1 MIVRQ
6 RSSGSRAL
14 RAVACCAALLWMGI
28 GAAQAAG
35 AESNAGPSAAL
46 GARYALLK
54 DGLGH
59 NQFNRPLHLESS
71 EGKKGVRGEIF
82 ALVNFPFATAG
93 AALNTPAQWCEV
105 LILHLNTKHCRPSAD
120 AQGAGLQLFIGK
132 KFDQPVDDA
141 YKLDFD
147 YRVAARTTD
156 FLQVKLS
163 ANEGPLGTSDYRIV
177 LEATPAEE
185 GKTFIR
191 LAYSYSYGLLGQ
203 LAMQTYL
210 GTVGRSKVGFTQVDA
225 GADNPPRSV
234 GGMRGL
240 VERNTMRYYLA
251 IESYLGALSA
261 APRARV
267 EKSLRDW
274 FAATEAYPRQL
285 HEMEQVDYLAMKRKE
300 YSRQLAAVVN

>member
-1 MIVRQ
+1 MRVGQ
-6 RSSGSRAL
+6 RSSGSWAL
-14 RAVACCAALLWMGI
+14 RAVACCAAALWMAM

-35 AESNAGPSAAL
+35 MESGAGSSAAL
-46 GARYALLK
+46 SARYALLK
-54 DGLGH
+54 EGLGR

-71 EGKKGVRGEIF
+71 EGKTGVRGEIF
-82 ALVNFPFATAG
+82 ALVNYPFATAG

-105 LILHLNTKHCRPSAD
+105 LILHLNPTSCRPSAD
-120 AQGAGLQLFIGK
+120 GRGAGLQLFIGK

-141 YKLDFD
+141 HKLEFD
-147 YRVAARTTD
+147 YRVAARTAD
-156 FLQVKLS
+156 FLQVKLT
-163 ANEGPLGTSDYRIV
+163 ANDGPLGTSDYRIV

-210 GTVGRSKVGFTQVDA
+210 GTVARSKVGFTQVD
-225 GADNPPRSV
+225 GGTDSPPRSV

-251 IESYLGALSA
+251 IESYLGALST
-261 APRARV
+261 APVARV

-285 HEMEQVDYLAMKRKE
+285 HEMEQGEYLAMKRKE
-300 YSRQLAAVVN
+300 YSRQQAAIVN